1 MTSFPMLDVAI
12 GLSFMYLLLAL
23 ICTTVNEMIAGW
35 WKTRAVFLDL
45 GIRRLLGDSE
55 LKSELYKHPLIASL
69 AQDAKALCPSY
80 MPAEKFA
87 TALMDILTGP
97 NAAATDVA
105 ALRAQLQRANI
116 PAAKALNALLADASL
131 DAEAVR
137 KKIEGWFNDQMD
149 RVSGWY
155 KRNAQR
161 NILLIALA
169 VTLIL
174 NASTVRMAQTMWET
188 PALRAALVE
197 SAKAR
202 AQAQQ
207 EQGSELLPMV
217 EYTNP
222 NDPTGGKPVHVPQ
235 PPLSSSERQLM
246 GQLTG
251 WYSDLQECKH
261 SRQPWGSWLF
271 SHLVGW
277 IITMLALSLGAPF
290 WFDTLNRF
298 INIRNAGRA
307 PDEARTKNAPP
318 PPEGAKA

>member
-45 GIRRLLGDSE
+45 GIRRLLGDSQ

-69 AQDAKALCPSY
+69 ARDAKAICPSY
-80 MPAEKFA
+80 MPADKFA

-97 NAAATDVA
+97 HAAASDVA
-105 ALRAQLQRANI
+105 ALREQLRHSDA
-116 PAAKALNALLADASL
+116 PAAKALTALLADTSL

-137 KKIEGWFNDQMD
+137 KRIEGWFNDQMD

-161 NILLIALA
+161 NVLLIALA

-174 NASTVRMAQTMWET
+174 NASTVRMAQMMWET
-188 PALRAALVE
+188 PAVRAALVE

-202 AQAQQ
+202 VQVQK
-207 EQGSELLPMV
+207 EQDSELLPV
-217 EYTNP
+217 IEYTNP

-235 PPLSSSERQLM
+235 PLLSSSERQLM

-251 WYSDLQECKH
+251 WYADLQDRKH
-261 SRQPWGSWLF
+261 SGQPWGSWFF

-277 IITMLALSLGAPF
+277 IITMLAVSLGAPF

-298 INIRNAGRA
+298 INIRNAGRS

-318 PPEGAKA
+318 SAKEAKA

>member
-1 MTSFPMLDVAI
+1 
-12 GLSFMYLLLAL
+12 
-23 ICTTVNEMIAGW
+23 
-35 WKTRAVFLDL
+35 
-45 GIRRLLGDSE
+45 
-55 LKSELYKHPLIASL
+55 KHPLIASL

-251 WYSDLQECKH
+251 WYSDLQERKH

-307 PDEARTKNAPP
+307 PDEARTKNAPSS
-318 PPEGAKA
+318 PEGAKA

>member
-12 GLSFMYLLLAL
+12 GLSFMYLLLAM

-35 WKTRAVFLDL
+35 WKTRAVFLDE
-45 GIRRLLGDSE
+45 GILRLLGDPK
-55 LKSELYKHPLIASL
+55 LKTELYQHPLIASL
-69 AQDAKALCPSY
+69 AREASSLCPSY
-80 MPAEKFA
+80 IPAEQFA
-87 TALMDILTGP
+87 TALMDILPGP
-97 NAAATDVA
+97 NAVATDVA
-105 ALRAQLQRANI
+105 ALRAELQRAGT

-131 DAEAVR
+131 DADAVR

-161 NILLIALA
+161 NVLLIGLA

-174 NASTVRMAQTMWET
+174 NASTVRMGQTMWET

-202 AQAQQ
+202 AQAQK
-207 EQGSELLPMV
+207 EQGSELLPLV

-222 NDPTGGKPVHVPQ
+222 NAPNGGEPRHVPQ
-235 PPLSSSERQLM
+235 PPLSSSERELM

-251 WYSDLQECKH
+251 WYSDLQEREQN
-261 SRQPWGSWLF
+261 RQPWSSWIF

-298 INIRNAGRA
+298 INIRNAGRS
-307 PDEARTKNAPP
+307 PDEARTKTAPP
-318 PPEGAKA
+318 SRQEAKA